1 MKRSKNAVLILHNI
15 RSKLNVGSIFRTADA
30 LRITKIYLT
39 GYTPAPVDRFDRVV
53 QEISKSALGAEKNI
67 PWEKKKDPFAIIK
80 KLKNEGYYVIAI
92 EQSQKSIDYKKIKPK
107 FPTAFIFGNEVIGIS
122 PALLSPADV
131 IAEIPMQGE
140 LSRNRSADG
149 RKESLNV
156 SVTAGIAL
164 FRILGR

>member
-30 LRITKIYLT
+30 LGITKIYLT
-39 GYTPAPVDRFDRVV
+39 GYTPAPMDRFDRVV

-67 PWEKKKDPFAIIK
+67 PWEKKKDPFSIIK
-80 KLKNEGYYVIAI
+80 KLKDEGFYIIAI
-92 EQSQKSIDYKKIKPK
+92 EQSQKSIDYKKIKSK
-107 FPTAFIFGNEVIGIS
+107 FPTAFILGNEVAGIS
-122 PALLSPADV
+122 PALLSTADV
-131 IAEIPMQGE
+131 IAEIPMQEE

-156 SVTAGIAL
+156 SVSAGIAL
-164 FRILGR
+164 FRMLGR